1 MCSGLAQQTDEGGED
16 REREDHSL
24 FSQCGQRRD
33 PLTVWGWRAGAG
45 MKGCGDG
52 GPAAELGCPSF
63 PRMNSP
69 HTHKQTNSAGQ
80 ASPPLPV
87 RVVL

>member
-1 MCSGLAQQTDEGGED
+1 MFTGIQRGGGVSVCSGLAQQTDEGGEA

-52 GPAAELGCPSF
+52 GPAAEGDL
-63 PRMNSP
+63 
-69 HTHKQTNSAGQ
+69 
-80 ASPPLPV
+80 
-87 RVVL
+87 